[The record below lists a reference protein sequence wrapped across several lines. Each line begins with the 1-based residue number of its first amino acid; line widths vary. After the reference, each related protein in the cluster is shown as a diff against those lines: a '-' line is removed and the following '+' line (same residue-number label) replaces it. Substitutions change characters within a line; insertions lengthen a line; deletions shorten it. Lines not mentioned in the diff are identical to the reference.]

1 MCSSATI
8 CFVFMQL
15 NISSLFLFLINIIMV
30 APDFVCYS
38 RQHYAEV
45 EGPASQLQ
53 SAVDV
58 FIEFT

>member
-8 CFVFMQL
+8 WFVFLQL
-15 NISSLFLFLINIIMV
+15 NISSLFFVSINIIMV

-38 RQHYAEV
+38 WQHYAEV
-45 EGPASQLQ
+45 EGPASQIQ

-58 FIEFT
+58 FIEFS